1 MTQIIVFDPGGK
13 ILQPWKVRKV
23 DEKCEKQKLKRQPR
37 TVKKELKDKQTVQD
51 ANMKHSKTYPNVGSK
66 EQENCLLLDLEPEQY
81 GMQITFHIR
90 LSEARTPLIKT
101 VQEKSSET
109 RLKLRAMS
117 REQRVLEVRECF
129 PPELIMT
136 LLIP

>member
-1 MTQIIVFDPGGK
+1 MSRELWPEDVTDLSPPGEAAEKEIKQVAGGVVPLTQIIVFDPGGK

-66 EQENCLLLDLEPEQY
+66 
-81 GMQITFHIR
+81 
-90 LSEARTPLIKT
+90 
-101 VQEKSSET
+101 
-109 RLKLRAMS
+109 
-117 REQRVLEVRECF
+117 
-129 PPELIMT
+129 
-136 LLIP
+136 